1 MGQRL
6 AMTRIFLM
14 LSPSK
19 HEETTLSQQGSPNRL
34 SNERKMVDATG
45 IEPVTPS
52 MSTRCSPAELRVRPG
67 SGEEREAGIY
77 RPGALKASGSGGEI

>member
-45 IEPVTPS
+45 IENI
-52 MSTRCSPAELRVRPG
+52 A
-67 SGEEREAGIY
+67 
-77 RPGALKASGSGGEI
+77 